1 MGCKHERIGCKDG
14 VFFCVECGAVIP
26 DPFAVCAEK
35 VEQEPTKK
43 PAAKRSRKGE
53 GK

>member
-1 MGCKHERIGCKDG
+1 MGCSHEKYGCRNNE
-14 VFFCVECGAVIP
+14 FFCLICGAIIP
-26 DPFAVCAEK
+26 DPNAVSEK
-35 VEQEPTKK
+35 NVEQGPTKK